1 MSEKKHIDRIF
12 QEGFKDFEAQPSDAV
27 WKNIEAQLNGKKK
40 KQRVIPI
47 WWRYAGVAALLL
59 LFLTVGNLF
68 FENLNSNTIIDT
80 ENVVNDH
87 IKTVLPTTENS
98 ESIAND
104 NSNNNTTPANNTLV
118 DENGISPVNTAP
130 SNAISVAKTD
140 ATPNNQNNQTGVAA
154 NKAIGNNKP
163 AIQSGRNDAVA
174 NLSEEE
180 AIENPSVKETENNT
194 VLASSNSKENND
206 TPVLDKENAKNNINN
221 ASEEGNTAIA
231 KTETNEQNSALTI
244 EEAID
249 KNKDLLE
256 DEISNQ
262 KNRWSI
268 APNAAP
274 VYFNTLGEGSS
285 IDPQFNNNSKTG
297 EVNMSYGIS
306 ASYAVNKKI
315 KIRSGVNKV
324 NLGYNTNDIIV
335 YQSVGL
341 STNSNALQNINS
353 GGASGY
359 SVVSS
364 ESLNAKDLP
373 QTLLTSNTTIN
384 QAFGYIEVP
393 LEVQYTLSDKKLG
406 VNVIGG
412 FSSFF
417 LDNNEVYS
425 RAENGPMV
433 FLGEANNINKV
444 SYSANFGLG
453 LNYQVSKTFDL
464 NLEPM
469 FKYQFN
475 TFNNT
480 SGNFTPFFIGVYTG
494 FAIKF

>member
-68 FENLNSNTIIDT
+68 FENPNSNTIIDT

-140 ATPNNQNNQTGVAA
+140 ATPNNQNNQTRVAA

-174 NLSEEE
+174 NLSKEE

>member
-1 MSEKKHIDRIF
+1 MSEKKHIDRVF
-12 QEGFKDFEAQPSDAV
+12 QESFKDFEAQPSDAV
-27 WKNIEAQLNGKKK
+27 WQNIEAQLNGKKK
-40 KQRVIPI
+40 KRRIIPI
-47 WWRYAGVAALLL
+47 WWRYAGAAALLL
-59 LFLTVGNLF
+59 LFLTVGNLL
-68 FENLNSNTIIDT
+68 FEDTNPNPLNGT
-80 ENVVNDH
+80 ENVVDDD
-87 IKTVLPTTENS
+87 IKKVLPTIENS
-98 ESIAND
+98 ESISNQNKTSTTPENETLVSGNEASSVSVSASNTNAVAKTSTPKNNKNNQTNIASNQVSGKHIATIQTNKD
-104 NSNNNTTPANNTLV
+104 NTTVKLSEDKKANTTPY
-118 DENGISPVNTAP
+118 
-130 SNAISVAKTD
+130 
-140 ATPNNQNNQTGVAA
+140 
-154 NKAIGNNKP
+154 GNND
-163 AIQSGRNDAVA
+163 S
-174 NLSEEE
+174 
-180 AIENPSVKETENNT
+180 NPT
-194 VLASSNSKENND
+194 LASSNNNGS
-206 TPVLDKENAKNNINN
+206 TLSNKENAQNSVNTASEKNN
-221 ASEEGNTAIA
+221 TAVA
-231 KTETNEQNSALTI
+231 KTENKEQNDALSI

-256 DEISNQ
+256 NEISNQ
-262 KNRWSI
+262 QNRWSI

-306 ASYAVNKKI
+306 ASYAVNKKL

-324 NLGYNTNDIIV
+324 NLGYNTNDIVV

-341 STNSNALQNINS
+341 SSNSNALQNVNS
-353 GGASGY
+353 GGASAGY

-364 ESLNAKDLP
+364 KALNAKDLP

-393 LEVQYTLSDKKLG
+393 LEVQYTLSDKKFG

-433 FLGEANNINKV
+433 FLGEARNINKV
-444 SYSANFGLG
+444 SYSANLGLG
-453 LNYQVSKTFDL
+453 LNYQISKTFDL

>member
-104 NSNNNTTPANNTLV
+104 NSNNNTTPENNTLV